1 MRKSR
6 KGRKPLTLSCP
17 GDGDHKGI
25 LIITRAAS
33 KQKGTAAN
41 AVNPFR
47 SAHCELWYPGEGLPQ
62 LPAVEVF
69 RKRNQLV
76 GIVEHLSVD
85 GTGADHP
92 LFTTLFEL
100 VAIHTQ
106 YLADLAGR
114 EEHRAVTVAQQVFEE
129 QRGLYQHEMRAEQ
142 FLEIHG
148 LHQIIRSFC
157 CFRHSII
164 C

>member
-1 MRKSR
+1 MQS
-6 KGRKPLTLSCP
+6 
-17 GDGDHKGI
+17 
-25 LIITRAAS
+25 
-33 KQKGTAAN
+33 
-41 AVNPFR
+41 VPFSTNG
-47 SAHCELWYPGEGLPQ
+47 SAHLELRYPGEGLPQ

-69 RKRNQLV
+69 RKRDQLV

-92 LFTTLFEL
+92 LFTALFEL

-106 YLADLAGR
+106 HLADLAGR

-129 QRGLYQHEMRAEQ
+129 QRGLCQHEMRAEQ
-142 FLEIHG
+142 FLKIHG

-157 CFRHSII
+157 CFRHSIM